1 MKKNPALT
9 KRKDLSKHE
18 DYKRIYRIYNACK
31 RELKKAEVLY
41 DKAKADHRSLKKKKA
56 GDVELKAAKG
66 SRKMAKN
73 YRAMWWELI
82 KSAALHVEQWM
93 KIYEAYPDAPVEVK
107 PKKKKKSKKNKKS
120 AKSKTA
126 PVSIPSPKKV
136 EPAIEK
142 TAPVEKSAPKKT
154 NTAPTKKAVSKT
166 KPASGKAP
174 VKKVAP
180 ATKPAPVA
188 ASEKKSEPAAKP
200 VAKKVAVKKAAVKK
214 APAKKPSEKDNLKR
228 IEGIGVGIEKLFNA
242 AGIVTF
248 NQLSRSTVARLQGI
262 LDKAGPHYKFANPA
276 TWPAQAKLA
285 NAGKWDEL
293 KKLQAE
299 LKGGVEQ

>member
-1 MKKNPALT
+1 MKKNPSIT
-9 KRKDLSKHE
+9 KRKDLSKNE

-41 DKAKADHRSLKKKKA
+41 DKAKANYRSLKKKKA
-56 GDVELKAAKG
+56 GEEELKAAKS

-82 KSAALHVEQWM
+82 KTAALHVEQWM
-93 KIYEAYPDAPVEVK
+93 KIYEAYPVLPVEAK
-107 PKKKKKSKKNKKS
+107 AKKKKKSKKNKKS

-126 PVSIPSPKKV
+126 PVSIPAPKKV
-136 EPAIEK
+136 EPNVEK
-142 TAPVEKSAPKKT
+142 AAPVEKSAPKKVD
-154 NTAPTKKAVSKT
+154 TAPVKKAVAKR
-166 KPASGKAP
+166 KPAPRKAP
-174 VKKVAP
+174 VKKAAP
-180 ATKPAPVA
+180 VVKSDSVA
-188 ASEKKSEPAAKP
+188 ASEKKTEPVAKP
-200 VAKKVAVKKAAVKK
+200 VAKKVAVKKTVVKK
-214 APAKKPSEKDNLKR
+214 APVKKPSEKDNLKR

-248 NQLSRSTVARLQGI
+248 NQLSRSTVARLQGV
-262 LDKAGPHYKFANPA
+262 LDKAGPHFKFANPA

-285 NAGKWDEL
+285 NGGKWEEL
-293 KKLQAE
+293 KKWQAE